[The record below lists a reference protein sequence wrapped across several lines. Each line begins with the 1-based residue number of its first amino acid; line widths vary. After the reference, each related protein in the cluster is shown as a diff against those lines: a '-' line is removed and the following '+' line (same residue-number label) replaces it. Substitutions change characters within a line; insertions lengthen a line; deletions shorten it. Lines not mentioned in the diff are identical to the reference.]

1 MPRICWINIVTNR
14 SILTAKHFLL
24 AIGLYSITGMKQ
36 IIQILHKMG
45 HYLSHDKIGKIETAM
60 AETTLVRTKQSFH
73 LKKENKSFTFNP

>member
-1 MPRICWINIVTNR
+1 
-14 SILTAKHFLL
+14 
-24 AIGLYSITGMKQ
+24 MKQ

-45 HYLSHDKIGKIETAM
+45 YYLSHDKIGKIETAM